1 MTSSSQTSAVKAAW
15 NLVVEQLKVGPPASE
30 LILLEN
36 PFKSG
41 QTPDSINVEYALGLQ
56 HMLLP
61 VQPGKVARQLSG
73 SIRGMCSSWMGGGTS
88 CGDAVWDNFM
98 MPKLQ
103 EAQKMIQKKQWRKA
117 FGILLGL
124 QLFASYDD
132 DWIRDQEIYCEFG
145 DFSGWFS
152 DYSMAWM
159 NVLGKSDAQLG
170 LAVAG
175 GKEGG
180 YRGVLREMLEKW
192 EKETNELLRGTF
204 DEAADDEMRAR
215 VRMFSDPGSSE
226 EEYGVSDEEEG
237 EEDAGEI

>member
-1 MTSSSQTSAVKAAW
+1 MASSSQTSAVKATW
-15 NLVVEQLKVGPPASE
+15 NLVVEQLKMGPPASE

-36 PFKSG
+36 PFQTG

-61 VQPGKVARQLSG
+61 VQLGKVARQLSG
-73 SIRGMCSSWMGGGTS
+73 SIREMCSEWMGGGTS
-88 CGDAVWDNFM
+88 CGNAVWGHYM
-98 MPKLQ
+98 MPKLKKAQ
-103 EAQKMIQKKQWRKA
+103 EMIQKKQWRKA

-152 DYSMAWM
+152 DYSKAWM
-159 NVLGKSDAQLG
+159 DVLGKSDAQLG

-180 YRGVLREMLEKW
+180 YRGVLREMLENW

-215 VRMFSDPGSSE
+215 VRMFSDHGSSE
-226 EEYGVSDEEEG
+226 EDEEEDG
-237 EEDAGEI
+237 EEGED